1 MEANSDTARSHL
13 GDPDFTEEMSVLT
26 KGASVSITIP
36 SIAVRYLGYEV
47 GEKREIEVYEDGVF
61 IPAEAPDE

>member
-1 MEANSDTARSHL
+1 
-13 GDPDFTEEMSVLT
+13 MSVLT

-47 GEKREIEVYEDGVF
+47 GEKREVEVYEDGVF